1 MAKMMMQKLKIM
13 KRNGAFA
20 LKTMLNRTMLS
31 RAWKVPG
38 HFITE

>member
-1 MAKMMMQKLKIM
+1 MTKMIQKLKLM

-20 LKTMLNRTMLS
+20 LKTMLSRTTLS